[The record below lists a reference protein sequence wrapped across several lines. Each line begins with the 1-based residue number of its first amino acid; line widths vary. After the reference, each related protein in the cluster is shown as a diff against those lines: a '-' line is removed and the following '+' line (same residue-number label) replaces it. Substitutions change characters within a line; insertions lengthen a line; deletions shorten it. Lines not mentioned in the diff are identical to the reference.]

1 MLSFSTLRSLRFGK
15 GPKGDAAIRVLIAAL
30 ILDAMAGSN
39 SELVLRANCVL
50 RESAKPTMILDKRFG
65 ESDELDML
73 DLSHADELLTEAY
86 DQAVAKAGVDWHG
99 QVLEVTGNPL
109 VMKAGSADESED

>member
-1 MLSFSTLRSLRFGK
+1 MRRF
-15 GPKGDAAIRVLIAAL
+15 VLIAAL

-65 ESDELDML
+65 ESDELGWTCLMPMNCL
-73 DLSHADELLTEAY
+73 PRHTIRQWPKLVLTGMVRY
-86 DQAVAKAGVDWHG
+86 WR
-99 QVLEVTGNPL
+99 
-109 VMKAGSADESED
+109 